1 MSKEQNTMS
10 IPSIVTVVGS
20 GTMGPGIAAVL
31 ARAGAEVRV
40 YDISA
45 EALQRAEV
53 ATGLAAGVLDQ
64 VEAQGDGG
72 GSVAFLS
79 DLEAALTGSEF
90 VVEAVPEKVEL
101 KKAVL
106 GDVERF
112 VSADAIIATNTS
124 GIPISTMAEDMSNP
138 ERFIGMHWSNPPHLI
153 PMIEVIKGERTDDTV
168 QGRLIEIIRAFGYEA
183 VVEKETPGFVENRV
197 LYAILRERLALLD
210 EGIVTQEDLDTC
222 VKWGIGYKLSVVGP
236 MRLLDMAGLD
246 VYQNVSSYLNAQLDN
261 SAGVPDVI
269 TRLTAEGKL
278 GMKSGGGMY
287 EYRNGDVDEKR
298 AAIVRGLVAARRT
311 LAVNEPV

>member
-1 MSKEQNTMS
+1 MS

-40 YDISA
+40 YDISV

-64 VEAQGDGG
+64 VEAQGDGS

-79 DLEAALTGSEF
+79 DLEAALSGSGF
-90 VVEAVPEKVEL
+90 IVEAVPEKLEL

-106 GDVERF
+106 ADVERF
-112 VSADAIIATNTS
+112 VSADAIIASNTS

-168 QGRLIEIIRAFGYEA
+168 QDRLIEIIRAFGYEA

-197 LYAILRERLALLD
+197 LYAILRECLALLD

-246 VYQNVSSYLNAQLDN
+246 VYQNVSSYLNAKLDN

>member
-1 MSKEQNTMS
+1 MS

-40 YDISA
+40 YDISV

-64 VEAQGDGG
+64 VEAQGDGS

-79 DLEAALTGSEF
+79 DLEAALSGSEF
-90 VVEAVPEKVEL
+90 IVEAVPEKLEL

-106 GDVERF
+106 ADVERF

-168 QGRLIEIIRAFGYEA
+168 QDRLIEIIRAFGYEA
-183 VVEKETPGFVENRV
+183 VVEKETPASSRTACCTRSCASAWPCSTRASSRRKTSTRASSGASATSSRSSVPCACSTWRGSTSIRTCR
-197 LYAILRERLALLD
+197 AI
-210 EGIVTQEDLDTC
+210 
-222 VKWGIGYKLSVVGP
+222 
-236 MRLLDMAGLD
+236 
-246 VYQNVSSYLNAQLDN
+246 
-261 SAGVPDVI
+261 
-269 TRLTAEGKL
+269 
-278 GMKSGGGMY
+278 
-287 EYRNGDVDEKR
+287 
-298 AAIVRGLVAARRT
+298 
-311 LAVNEPV
+311 